1 VTTPPQPLTA
11 KDVAKV
17 GLLARLALS
26 ESDLERMTGELSK
39 IVGFVSMLGELD
51 TADVAPLA
59 HPLDTQNVFRD
70 DVPAASLSTAEAL
83 QSAPRHDGACFLVPA
98 VLGDS
103 GFRLLRGGRVALASD
118 AQQVRAKRERD
129 KQTE

>member
-1 VTTPPQPLTA
+1 MTTQPQSLTT

-17 GLLARLALS
+17 GLLARLAVS

-70 DVPAASLSTAEAL
+70 DVPAHSLSTAQAL
-83 QSAPRHDGACFLVPA
+83 QSAPRHDGECFLVPA

-103 GFRLLRGGRVALASD
+103 GAA
-118 AQQVRAKRERD
+118 
-129 KQTE
+129 

>member
-1 VTTPPQPLTA
+1 MSVAEKNLSVQG
-11 KDVAKV
+11 VAKV
-17 GLLARLALS
+17 ASLARLALS
-26 ESDLERMTGELSK
+26 AAELDRMTGELSK
-39 IVGFVSMLGELD
+39 IVGFVSMLGEVD
-51 TADVAPLA
+51 TSDVAPLA

-103 GFRLLRGGRVALASD
+103 GAA
-118 AQQVRAKRERD
+118 
-129 KQTE
+129 

>member
-26 ESDLERMTGELSK
+26 ESDLERMTVELSK

-51 TADVAPLA
+51 TSDVAPLA

-83 QSAPRHDGACFLVPA
+83 QSAPRHDGACFLVPP

-103 GFRLLRGGRVALASD
+103 GAA
-118 AQQVRAKRERD
+118 
-129 KQTE
+129 